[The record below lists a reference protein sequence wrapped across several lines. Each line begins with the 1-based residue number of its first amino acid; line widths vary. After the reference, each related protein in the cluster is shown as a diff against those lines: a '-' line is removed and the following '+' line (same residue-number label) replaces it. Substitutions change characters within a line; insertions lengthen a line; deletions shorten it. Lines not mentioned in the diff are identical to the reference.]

1 MEIQNVLRGC
11 STLKGVKSVHAHM
24 LRRAL
29 EQSDFLLYMLIR
41 VCDRFGW
48 VGYARSLFGSAE
60 KPNIFLWNGVIR
72 SCVRHDL
79 MGEAME
85 TYGLMIRSGMLPD
98 NYTYPFVLKAC
109 SCLLDVVTGQIIH
122 AQVVKSGLLID
133 AFVGTGLV
141 CMYGRFGD
149 LGVAR
154 QLFYEMRHQNT
165 VALTAMIS
173 GYERQGRLFEA
184 VDLFRISLR
193 SGIQLDGIALVR
205 VLSVCSQLSDSR
217 VGRSVHNYIEL
228 RGLTKNVFVATALID
243 MYSKCGKIDE
253 ARKVFDQMPD
263 RDGVSWSAL
272 ICGYSQN
279 CQPKEAL
286 QLFSEMLQEN
296 VKADSYTTVGV
307 LSACAQLGTLG
318 LGKRIHNLIN
328 KDDLLGNPVL
338 GTSVIDMYLKCGS
351 PHQAW
356 EVFEE
361 MKEKDI
367 IVWNVILYGL
377 AMNGCAKAS
386 LSLFSRMEKLC
397 IQPDDNTLIG
407 LLYGCSHAGLVD
419 EGRKFFDKMVGI
431 YGFNHKIEH
440 YGCMVDILG
449 RAGFIEEAVQ
459 LINDM
464 PMEANAVVW
473 GALLSGCRI
482 HRNLQVAELALNRMI
497 ELEPYN
503 SGNYVLLYNILCASR
518 RWDAAEELRESMK
531 RGITK
536 VPGSSWIEVDGRV
549 HEFRVEDRSDTL
561 SEAIYL
567 KLDELTKELK
577 VAGYVPGTESVL
589 FDIEEEE
596 KEISLGHHS
605 EKLAVAFGLIST
617 TPATVIRVVK
627 NLRIC
632 SDCHTCMKLISKI
645 TGREIVVRDNSR
657 FHFFG
662 NGLCSC
668 GDYW

>member
-1 MEIQNVLRGC
+1 ME
-11 STLKGVKSVHAHM
+11 M
-24 LRRAL
+24 
-29 EQSDFLLYMLIR
+29 
-41 VCDRFGW
+41 
-48 VGYARSLFGSAE
+48 
-60 KPNIFLWNGVIR
+60 
-72 SCVRHDL
+72 
-79 MGEAME
+79 
-85 TYGLMIRSGMLPD
+85 YGFMIHSGMLPN

-109 SCLLDVVTGQIIH
+109 SCLLDVVSGQMVH
-122 AQVVKSGLLID
+122 AQIVKSGLLVD
-133 AFVGTGLV
+133 VFVGTGLV
-141 CMYGRFGD
+141 CMYGRYGD
-149 LGVAR
+149 LTVAR
-154 QLFYEMRHQNT
+154 PLFDEMRHQNT
-165 VALTAMIS
+165 VALTAMI
-173 GYERQGRLFEA
+173 GAYERRGHLLEA
-184 VDLFRISLR
+184 IDLFHISLV
-193 SGIQLDGIALVR
+193 SYIQLDSLALVR
-205 VLSVCSQLSDSR
+205 LLSVCSQLGDSR
-217 VGRSVHNYIEL
+217 IGRSLHNYIEL
-228 RGLTKNVFVATALID
+228 KGLGKSVFVSTALID
-243 MYSKCGKIDE
+243 MYNKCGKVDE
-253 ARKVFDQMPD
+253 ARRVFDQMPE
-263 RDGVSWSAL
+263 RDVVSWSAL

-279 CQPKEAL
+279 CQPNEAL
-286 QLFSEMLQEN
+286 QLFSQMQQEN
-296 VKADSYTTVGV
+296 VKADSFTMVGV
-307 LSACAQLGTLG
+307 LSACARLGALS
-318 LGKRIHNLIN
+318 LGKHIHSMIN
-328 KDDLLGNPVL
+328 KDDLLRNPVL
-338 GTSVIDMYLKCGS
+338 GTSVIDMYSKCGS

-367 IVWNVILYGL
+367 IVWNAILHGL

-386 LSLFSRMEKLC
+386 LSLFSRMEKMSV
-397 IQPDDNTLIG
+397 QPDENTFIG

-419 EGRKFFDKMVGI
+419 DGRRFFDNMLRI
-431 YGFNHKIEH
+431 YGFSHKVEH

-449 RAGFIEEAVQ
+449 RAGYLEEAVE

-482 HRNLQVAELALNRMI
+482 HGNLQVAELALKRMI

-518 RWDAAEELRESMK
+518 RWDAAEDLREAMRK
-531 RGITK
+531 GGITK

-549 HEFRVEDRSDTL
+549 HEFRVENRSDTL
-561 SEAIYL
+561 YEAICV

-577 VAGYVPGTESVL
+577 EAGYVPGTESVL
-589 FDIEEEE
+589 FDIDEEE
-596 KEISLGHHS
+596 KEISLAHHS

-617 TPATVIRVVK
+617 TPATVIRIVK

-657 FHFFG
+657 FHFFT